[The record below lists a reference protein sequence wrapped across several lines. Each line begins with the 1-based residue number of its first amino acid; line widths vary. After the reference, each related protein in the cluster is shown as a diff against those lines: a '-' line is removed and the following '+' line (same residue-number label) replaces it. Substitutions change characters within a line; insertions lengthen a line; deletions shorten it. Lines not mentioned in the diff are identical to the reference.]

1 MRKEIILRV
10 NGSSNGR
17 CTPTIRLA
25 QLAREPGPTRPDRTT
40 GMPFS
45 CFLEVDSVRGRTL
58 MHPHVLCWKLD
69 IPDAPES

>member
-25 QLAREPGPTRPDRTT
+25 QLAREPGSDTTR
-40 GMPFS
+40 S
-45 CFLEVDSVRGRTL
+45 NNWNA
-58 MHPHVLCWKLD
+58 VLLL
-69 IPDAPES
+69 PRS